1 MIPYRKLKPDQSIT
15 GLLPAIVAI
24 TALIIANIFWGKMMA
39 FKTLAV
45 ILLIMAIMQYF
56 AFSRVRSLSYFIS
69 ATYILSAGLF
79 LFFGSFNEPVFPKGE
94 YSALSKFLAF
104 TTIFLLV
111 WLIYLL
117 LTRKT
122 KWKGREVLEL
132 AAMPV
137 EETSDG
143 FTARPRPA
151 GKIAYSKH
159 DLLAFADFL
168 RKNHIS
174 LPLSEK
180 DRNFPVPVMM
190 SREFTLLYS
199 LRPQYLDRSWVA
211 FSYNGDVS
219 VHISKKDYLLYKDQL
234 SFDRLCDS
242 MGELFKEFF
251 TLFLNNDGVRIIDRL
266 DSLKVSIFT

>member
-1 MIPYRKLKPDQSIT
+1 MNPTRKLKPDRSIT
-15 GLLPAIVAI
+15 GLLPAITAI
-24 TALIIANIFWGKMMA
+24 TVLIITNIFWGKAMA
-39 FKTLAV
+39 FKALAI
-45 ILLIMAIMQYF
+45 ILILMSFMQYF

-79 LFFGSFNEPVFPKGE
+79 LLFGSFREPGFPKGD

-143 FTARPRPA
+143 FTGRPRPA
-151 GKIAYSKH
+151 GNIAYSKH
-159 DLLAFADFL
+159 DLFAFADFL
-168 RKNHIS
+168 RKNHIA
-174 LPLSEK
+174 LPFAEK
-180 DRNFPVPVMM
+180 DRIFLVPVMM
-190 SREFTLLYS
+190 SREFSLLYS
-199 LRPQYLDRSWVA
+199 LRPSYIDRSWVA
-211 FSYNGDVS
+211 FSYHGDVS
-219 VHISKKDYLLYKDQL
+219 VHISKKDYLLYRDQL
-234 SFDRLCDS
+234 SFDQLCDS
-242 MGELFKEFF
+242 TGELFKEFF
-251 TLFLNNDGVRIIDRL
+251 TMFLNNDGVRIIDRL
-266 DSLKVSIFT
+266 DSLNVSIFT